1 MNTKEFSR
9 SMIAWPSPSSAS
21 SWEAKVYRFQKHR
34 GSLLTWMLQVAI
46 AACRKSR
53 VPLPAGPSLLHEVAS
68 ADGKAAIEGSRRLE
82 HTEQLRC
89 LDSMVNP
96 DPWRLCTVTQ
106 VEELKRMVRLLP
118 VWATSIVMSAVYSQM
133 TTMFVLQGNTLDPRM
148 GPSFKITA
156 ASLSIFDTI
165 AVIVWALA
173 YDRFI
178 VPAVRS
184 VTGHPRGLTQLQ
196 RMGIGLVIS
205 IFSMV
210 AATHSMLDSKDYLP
224 ISIFWQVPRYFI
236 IGAAEVFTFVGQIE
250 FFYDQSPD
258 AIRSMGSALLA
269 CHSPPMR
276 WAITSARCSSSSS
289 RPSPPG
295 TAPWAG
301 SQITSTGATSITS
314 SGCSQCAAQS
324 TLSSTSG

>member
-1 MNTKEFSR
+1 
-9 SMIAWPSPSSAS
+9 
-21 SWEAKVYRFQKHR
+21 
-34 GSLLTWMLQVAI
+34 
-46 AACRKSR
+46 
-53 VPLPAGPSLLHEVAS
+53 
-68 ADGKAAIEGSRRLE
+68 
-82 HTEQLRC
+82 
-89 LDSMVNP
+89 
-96 DPWRLCTVTQ
+96 
-106 VEELKRMVRLLP
+106 MVRLLP
-118 VWATSIVMSAVYSQM
+118 VWAISIVMSAVYSQM

-258 AIRSMGSALLA
+258 AIRSMGSALSA
-269 CHSPPMR
+269 CHH
-276 WAITSARCSSSSS
+276 
-289 RPSPPG
+289 
-295 TAPWAG
+295 
-301 SQITSTGATSITS
+301 
-314 SGCSQCAAQS
+314 QCAGQLPQHAARRHRHGLLHQVQRPGLDPRSPQQGPPRLLLLGARSAQRS
-324 TLSSTSG
+324 QLCRLPLDSKVVQVQGNSANAPVVDNVVGNN